1 MEMNKFL
8 VIIPAFNEEK
18 NIESVIQSLKGID
31 LPVDVVVIND
41 GSSDDTLVN
50 AKKCNVVVVSHP
62 TNLGYVAAVQTGF
75 KYADMHNYPYVIFF
89 DGDGQ
94 HDPKYI
100 KDIAMAI
107 VKENVDV
114 VIGSRFLEKNSM
126 KISMAKLIVVKFFRT
141 IIYQITKKKIT
152 DPTSGFKAYK
162 ASIYKKF
169 TDSNNFFYDLPDCN
183 FIIDILMQNYKIHE
197 VPVNMFDR
205 KHGNSK
211 IHTAGIKP
219 FIYLAQTLLS
229 ILIVF
234 MKNKLNPI
242 GGKTQ

>member
-1 MEMNKFL
+1 MNKFL
-8 VIIPAFNEEK
+8 VVIPAFNEEK
-18 NIESVIQSLKGID
+18 NIESVIQSLQRID
-31 LPVDVVVIND
+31 LPLDVVVIND
-41 GSSDDTLVN
+41 GSSDDTLSVSR
-50 AKKCNVVVVSHP
+50 KCDVAVISHP

-75 KYADMHNYPYVIFF
+75 KYADMKKYPYVIFF

-107 VKENVDV
+107 EKDNVDV
-114 VIGSRFLEKNSM
+114 VIGSRFLETNSM
-126 KISMAKLIVVKFFRT
+126 KISSAKLLVVKFFRT

-162 ASIYKKF
+162 ASIFKKF
-169 TDSNNFFYDLPDCN
+169 VDSENFSYDLPDCN
-183 FIIDILMQNYKIHE
+183 FIIDILMQNYKILE

-205 KHGNSK
+205 QHGASK
-211 IHTAGIKP
+211 IHNAGIKP
-219 FIYLAQTLLS
+219 FIYLAQTMLS

-234 MKNKLNPI
+234 MKNKMNPI